1 MLQDVL
7 PAEAFGFLLVLV
19 RLGALF
25 AFAPAFGE
33 QQIPQRIRVATALSV
48 TGVVYFMV
56 RDGLPAIPDGPLLMA
71 GLIVVEFMIGLM
83 IAMSIRLL
91 FNALNIAGTVVAFQT
106 SLAAS
111 QQFDPTQGTQSAIFA
126 SFMSVLG
133 VTLIFVT
140 DLHLL
145 MLEAMID
152 SYLLFPAGNMP
163 PLDDFAQVVLDIVA
177 TAFLLGI
184 QIAAPFIVF
193 GVVFNIGLGLTARL
207 MPQLPVFF
215 VAMPLNIFVGFL
227 ILLIALP
234 AMMMWFL
241 QTFEQHLSVFLA

>member
-1 MLQDVL
+1 MLQDIL
-7 PAEAFGFLLVLV
+7 PVEAFGFLLVLA

-33 QQIPQRIRVATALSV
+33 QQVPQRIRVAAALSV
-48 TGVVYFMV
+48 SVIVYFMV
-56 RDGLPAIPDGPLLMA
+56 RDKLPALPVQPFLMA
-71 GLIVVEFMIGLM
+71 GLVIVEFMIGLM
-83 IAMSIRLL
+83 IAMTMRLL
-91 FNALNIAGTVVAFQT
+91 FNALSIAGTVIAFQT

-111 QQFDPTQGTQSAIFA
+111 QQFDPAQGVQSAIFA

-133 VTLIFVT
+133 VTLIFAT

-152 SYLLFPAGNMP
+152 SYTLFPAGSMP
-163 PLDDFAQVVLDIVA
+163 PLGDFAQVVLDIVA

-234 AMMMWFL
+234 AMMLWFL
-241 QTFEQHLSVFLA
+241 RVFEQHIAVFLA

>member
-56 RDGLPAIPDGPLLMA
+56 RDGLPGIPDKPLLMA

-163 PLDDFAQVVLDIVA
+163 PLDDFAQAVLDIVA

-241 QTFEQHLSVFLA
+241 RAFEQHISVFLA

>member
-163 PLDDFAQVVLDIVA
+163 PLDDFAQAVLDIVA